1 VNEIGEFLVSETQA
15 LVKDLMLMPLFATR
29 VFAYNF
35 RVIDIKIG

>member
-1 VNEIGEFLVSETQA
+1 MNEFQKDNPK
-15 LVKDLMLMPLFATR
+15 KDLMLMPLFATR